1 MMMMGG
7 AGAASQTQNYVLL
20 FDMHVDLYSN
30 SDFFCVGTE
39 IYFSK
44 DDFLLGIQNGQ
55 EWSLSDHT
63 MVRYLETSSPVNVS
77 TIESMSS

>member
-7 AGAASQTQNYVLL
+7 AGAASWLVLL
-20 FDMHVDLYSN
+20 FDMHVDLYSII
-30 SDFFCVGTE
+30 DFFCVGTE

-77 TIESMSS
+77 TVESMSS